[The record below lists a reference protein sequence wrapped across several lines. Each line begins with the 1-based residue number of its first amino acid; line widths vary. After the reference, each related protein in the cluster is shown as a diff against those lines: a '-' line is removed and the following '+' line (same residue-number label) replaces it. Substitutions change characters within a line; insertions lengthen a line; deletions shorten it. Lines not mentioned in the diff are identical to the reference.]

1 MNVADLPAQY
11 LAKYYTVYAKVLHSL
26 GQYTEALDRAK
37 DALSAA
43 QVRNWKQEIKEKSV
57 TLPFI
62 NEKMKFYPSLLV
74 AAKQL

>member
-1 MNVADLPAQY
+1 MADLPAQY
-11 LAKYYTVYAKVLHSL
+11 LAKYYTVYAKVLHSR

-62 NEKMKFYPSLLV
+62 NEKIKLYPSLLV